1 MPQPPF
7 KVTRKLQ
14 RKVMLLVAYGLGER
28 GIAHE
33 LGIARETLRVHFA
46 HELEVGRAKIQA
58 QVAEWLY
65 SAASKGSVAAM
76 KYLDAKGEGYVMGTA
91 RTLGKKEQQL
101 EAAKNAGGDEWGDLL
116 KVEPA
121 VKAN

>member
-1 MPQPPF
+1 
-7 KVTRKLQ
+7 
-14 RKVMLLVAYGLGER
+14 MLLVAYGLGER

-33 LGIARETLRVHFA
+33 LGLDRKTVVKYYA

-65 SAASKGSVAAM
+65 SAASNGNVAAM
-76 KYLDAKGEGYVMGTA
+76 KYLDAKGEGYVMGTS

-101 EAAKNAGGDEWGDLL
+101 EAAKNAGGEEWGDLL
-116 KVEPA
+116 KIEPT